1 MAPTLNKI
9 VVKQKATLL
18 VYSLAVAHFFIA
30 LGRDD
35 AFGEL
40 FLQRAYYQDLFFVS
54 LIVFAISLIVLFIWK
69 KLDSLLSWQYNFKT
83 RLVAQFLG
91 GILLPTMLSAI
102 LVYGYMEF
110 VLHQGISSTS
120 YFYYEFPISGVVILV
135 INLLLGIHY
144 LVYSKKEI
152 PGPAPIVR
160 KSPITL
166 QSGNTRILLDPEQ
179 ILLAEKEDA
188 VCLVYTKSK
197 NRHIYPHSLDLL
209 SQQLETTNFFRTNRQ
224 TITHRNNCHSF
235 ETERSGKLIL
245 TLHYPSL
252 KTITI
257 SQKKAKEFKAWL
269 KGHQ

>member
-1 MAPTLNKI
+1 MASTINGIL
-9 VVKQKATLL
+9 VKQKATLL
-18 VYSLAVAHFFIA
+18 VYSLVVAHFFIA

-40 FLQRAYYQDLFFVS
+40 FWQKAYYQDLLFVS

-69 KLDSLLSWQYNFKT
+69 KLDPLLSWQDNFEK
-83 RLVAQFLG
+83 RVVAQFLG
-91 GILLPTMLSAI
+91 GILLPTLLSAI

-110 VLHQGISSTS
+110 ILHQNIFSTS

-152 PGPAPIVR
+152 PGPAPTVK
-160 KSPITL
+160 KSLITL
-166 QSGNTRILLDPEQ
+166 QSGHTHVLLDPDQ
-179 ILLAEKEDA
+179 ILLAEKEA
-188 VCLVYTKSK
+188 ALCLVYTTSK
-197 NRHIYPHSLDLL
+197 NRYIFPHSLDLL
-209 SQQLETTNFFRTNRQ
+209 SQQLQPNDFFRTNRQ
-224 TITHRNNCHSF
+224 TITHRNNCHAF

-257 SQKKAKEFKAWL
+257 SQKKAREFKAWL